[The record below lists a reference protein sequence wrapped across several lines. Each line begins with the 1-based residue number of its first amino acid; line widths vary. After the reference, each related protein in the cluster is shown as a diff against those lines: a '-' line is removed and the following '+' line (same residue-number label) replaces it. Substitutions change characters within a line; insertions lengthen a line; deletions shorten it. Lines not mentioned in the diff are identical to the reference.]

1 MLGSSFVAKFQ
12 ASILAEPRQRALH
25 HETSSTESASMNLAI
40 HLGNQRLDAP
50 ISNAVEDGGDSVGA
64 ISLKDLRPESREAC
78 DSLNQRNR
86 VEKIQGGHFITDV
99 GWSGGNNEGNPAGF
113 CDQMAFA
120 ASLGSICWVRACVDP
135 PKTAR
140 TEALSM
146 IARDQSICPSLA
158 RWLSSRRCSSG
169 QTPNTVHSSSR
180 RQHVGPL
187 PQPNCAGSAS
197 QGIPVFNTNTMPER
211 QLRSG
216 TRGRPPL
223 GLGIFFGRRSDTSFQ
238 SSSVTKGKDMST
250 PSLWSTHR
258 HFALVT

>member
-1 MLGSSFVAKFQ
+1 MLGGSLIADLE
-12 ASILAEPRQRALH
+12 ASILAEPGQRAFDH
-25 HETSSTESASMNLAI
+25 KASPTEAASVNLAAY
-40 HLGNQRLDAP
+40 LGNQRPDP
-50 ISNAVEDGGDSVGA
+50 TITNAFEYVRNAVGA
-64 ISLKDLRPESREAC
+64 IALEDFRTEARTARG
-78 DSLNQRNR
+78 SLNQWDRI
-86 VEKIQGGHFITDV
+86 EQIQGGHFVADV
-99 GWSGGNNEGNPAGF
+99 CGCRDDDERDPRRLS
-113 CDQMAFA
+113 DQMAFA
-120 ASLGSICWVRACVDP
+120 ASFGSIRWVGPCVDP

-146 IARDQSICPSLA
+146 MARDQSICPSFA

-197 QGIPVFNTNTMPER
+197 QGMPVFNTNTMPAR

-223 GLGIFFGRRSDTSFQ
+223 GLGNFFGRRSETSSQ
-238 SSSVTKGKDMST
+238 SSSVTNGKDMST

-258 HFALVT
+258 QLAPVT